1 MSGVEPGLPDE
12 NIAIF
17 HWLFALTVAD
27 LIVAYMPIVKVLTI
41 AGLSSGCFHITD
53 CQH

>member
-1 MSGVEPGLPDE
+1 VAWNQGSPTR

-17 HWLFALTVAD
+17 HWLLALTVAD
-27 LIVAYMPIVKVLTI
+27 LIVAYMPVVKVLAT